1 MSTEEEYKPPTT
13 FEVLQRILFRVSNL
27 KIDLN
32 GVNMSDMMDRT
43 GAFAYNTAIDE
54 ALNEIRREM

>member
-1 MSTEEEYKPPTT
+1 MSTEEEKPPTT
-13 FEVLQRILFRVSNL
+13 FDVLQKILWRVNNL
-27 KIDLN
+27 RIDLN

-54 ALNEIRREM
+54 ALNEIRKEM

>member
-1 MSTEEEYKPPTT
+1 MSTEEEKSPTT
-13 FEVLQRILFRVSNL
+13 FDVLQKILWRVNNL
-27 KIDLN
+27 RIDLN

-54 ALNEIRREM
+54 ALNEIRKEM

>member
-1 MSTEEEYKPPTT
+1 MSTEEEKPLTT
-13 FEVLQRILFRVSNL
+13 FDVLQKILWRVNNL
-27 KIDLN
+27 RIDLN

-54 ALNEIRREM
+54 ALNEIRKEM